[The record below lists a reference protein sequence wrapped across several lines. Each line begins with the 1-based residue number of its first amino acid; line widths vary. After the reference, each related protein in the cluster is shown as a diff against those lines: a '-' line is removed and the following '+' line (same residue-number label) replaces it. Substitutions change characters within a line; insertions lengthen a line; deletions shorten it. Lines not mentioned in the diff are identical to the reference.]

1 MGSITGRPY
10 EYEDKDE
17 WGRSSE
23 DRTMDIDHY
32 IAELDDP
39 RDKYAASVTQR
50 LAITT
55 SLLDAIVNV
64 LDVIIPRLRE
74 GEYSVDIDGM
84 FVTMLG
90 DCRKETQK
98 TEELITLWE
107 TAYGQES

>member
-1 MGSITGRPY
+1 MSPRPY
-10 EYEDKDE
+10 EYEEKDE

-32 IAELDDP
+32 IADLDNP

-64 LDVIIPRLRE
+64 LDVIIPRLRDSHYGVPE
-74 GEYSVDIDGM
+74 DDVL
-84 FVTMLG
+84 VTMLG

-107 TAYGQES
+107 TAYGQEN